1 MRVDHRRA
9 GVTLVELMIVLVLVG
24 ILVSIAAPSARR
36 MIERAEANA
45 ALNQLV
51 AELSYTRMLAVRT
64 GYGTEL
70 RLVRGPTCPAPRLGR
85 IAADRYLVV
94 ARDPAPRVV
103 RETRVRHAGRGA
115 CLESNG
121 DPSIRFNPRGMLVPF
136 ENRTVAARS
145 GDASAHL
152 TMSVLGRILRRY

>member
-1 MRVDHRRA
+1 MQVDHRRA
-9 GVTLVELMIVLVLVG
+9 GATLAELAVVLVLVG

-36 MIERAEANA
+36 MIERAEAEA

-51 AELSYTRMLAVRT
+51 ADLAYTRMRAVR
-64 GYGTEL
+64 GGHGTEL
-70 RLVRGPTCPAPRLGR
+70 RLMLGAECPRPRLGR

-94 ARDPAPRVV
+94 AHDPAPRVL
-103 RETRVRHAGRGA
+103 RETRVRQAGRGA
-115 CLESNG
+115 CLESNN
-121 DPSIRFNPRGMLVPF
+121 DASIFFNSRGLLVPF

-152 TMSVLGRILRRY
+152 TMSVLGRVLRRY